1 MLSVCQVGELTT
13 APGRHRPVRPILS
26 LPANWHNQVNL
37 VLVIV
42 LVLFLILFLVL
53 FLVLS
58 LPANWQNQV
67 NLGLDAVESSSGI

>member
-42 LVLFLILFLVL
+42 LVLFLVL